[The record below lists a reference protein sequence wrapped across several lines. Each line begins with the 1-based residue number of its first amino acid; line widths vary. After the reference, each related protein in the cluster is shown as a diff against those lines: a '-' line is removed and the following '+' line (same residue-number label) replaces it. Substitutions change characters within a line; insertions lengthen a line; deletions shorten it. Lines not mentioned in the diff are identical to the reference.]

1 MQQKSPKDYWKYINS
16 VNKKNHDPEVDINV
30 FHIFFKDINEA
41 EHPEVHTPES
51 DFPEFLEET
60 ELDND
65 ITTEE
70 IDRAIRGLKN
80 NKATG
85 LDKIAN
91 EYIKSTC
98 SIFMPIYHKLF
109 NIVLN
114 TGILPD
120 AWLIGVIKPIY
131 KNKGNADDP
140 NNYRPITILSC
151 MGKLFTAI
159 LNKRLE
165 TFIDANDLLNEN
177 QCGFRRG
184 YSTCDNIFVI
194 YSIIEYLKCR
204 KMKLFCAFIDF
215 QKAFDSVWRA
225 GLWAKLLKYNITGK
239 VLTVIKNMYD
249 NIKSCVNINGN
260 TTSFF
265 DCKTGL
271 RQGEI
276 FHHCYFH
283 YS

>member
-1 MQQKSPKDYWKYINS
+1 
-16 VNKKNHDPEVDINV
+16 
-30 FHIFFKDINEA
+30 
-41 EHPEVHTPES
+41 
-51 DFPEFLEET
+51 
-60 ELDND
+60 
-65 ITTEE
+65 
-70 IDRAIRGLKN
+70 
-80 NKATG
+80 
-85 LDKIAN
+85 
-91 EYIKSTC
+91 
-98 SIFMPIYHKLF
+98 
-109 NIVLN
+109 
-114 TGILPD
+114 
-120 AWLIGVIKPIY
+120 
-131 KNKGNADDP
+131 
-140 NNYRPITILSC
+140 

-165 TFIDANDLLNEN
+165 IFIDANDLLNEN
-177 QCGFRRG
+177 QCGFRHG

-239 VLTVIKNMYD
+239 ILKVIKNMYD

-271 RQGEI
+271 RQGENLSPLLFSLFLNDVEFYLAKNMQVGLNI
-276 FHHCYFH
+276 HDRYFDSFLRIIILM
-283 YS
+283 YADDTVLFAESAEELQALLNDFVSYCDDWKLTQIKPKL